1 MASITRNKGID
12 RDAAARP
19 PGVRRGRW
27 LVLLFA
33 LLATVLLPAA
43 SGQALAQN
51 TVTMELQASKHAGEF
66 VVPLN
71 KSQILHTDVPFTDI
85 TVGNPAIADVMPLT
99 NRTIYA
105 LGKALGSTNLT
116 IYGKNRT
123 LIAVVDLVVSFDVDG
138 LKRSLH
144 DNLPG
149 ERIDVRAAN
158 GSVVLGGTLNGAVDI
173 SRAVSIAERF
183 APKQVTN
190 LLKVKGSQQVLLE
203 VRIAE
208 MKRTLAKELGL
219 NLTGSKTG
227 GDAGFSFSS
236 GIGPAVQAFAHG
248 ALTFASGGLALAA
261 AFDALEEKGLVKTLA
276 EPNLVAL
283 SGDTASFLAGG
294 EFPIPVAQ
302 TTGLGGTTITVEFK
316 KFGVSL
322 AFTPTVLGDG
332 LINLVVSPEVSQID
346 RSISVPTGPGI
357 LVPGLS
363 TRRATTTVELRDG
376 QSFAVAGLLQND
388 FQDRI
393 RQLPGLGDIPVLG
406 ALFRST
412 DFQRSETELVI
423 VVTPHLVRPAPAG
436 MLAAPTDNFVPP
448 SERDLFLFGKT
459 ETPEA
464 PGAAQKALSNG
475 TSGGI
480 TGKAGHIVK

>member
-1 MASITRNKGID
+1 MASNIRHRDID

-19 PGVRRGRW
+19 RDVRRGQR
-27 LVLLFA
+27 LALLFA
-33 LLATVLLPAA
+33 LLTTVLLPAA
-43 SGQALAQN
+43 SRQVLAQN

-173 SRAVSIAERF
+173 SRAVSIAERY

-208 MKRTLAKELGL
+208 MKRTLAKELGI
-219 NLTGSKTG
+219 NLTANNTG
-227 GDAGFSFSS
+227 NPAFTFNS
-236 GIGPAVQAFAHG
+236 GIGPAIKALAVG
-248 ALTFASGGLALAA
+248 SLTFVSGGFTIAA

-302 TTGLGGTTITVEFK
+302 ATGLGGSTITVEFK

-346 RSISVPTGPGI
+346 RSISVSTAPGVVVPGI
-357 LVPGLS
+357 S

-459 ETPEA
+459 ETPES

-480 TGKAGHIVK
+480 TGKAGHIVQ

>member
-1 MASITRNKGID
+1 ML
-12 RDAAARP
+12 
-19 PGVRRGRW
+19 
-27 LVLLFA
+27 LVA
-33 LLATVLLPAA
+33 VLLPGLTPSAH
-43 SGQALAQN
+43 AQN
-51 TVTMELQASKHAGEF
+51 AVTMELQTSKHAGEF
-66 VVPLN
+66 IVPLN
-71 KSQILHTDVPFTDI
+71 KSQILHTDVPFTDL
-85 TVGNPAIADVMPLT
+85 TVGNPAVADVLPLS

-116 IYGKNRT
+116 IYGKNRA

-144 DNLPG
+144 ENLPG
-149 ERIDVRAAN
+149 ERIDVRVAN
-158 GSVVLGGTLNGAVDI
+158 GSVVLGGTLNGAIEI

-203 VRIAE
+203 VRVAE
-208 MKRTLAKELGL
+208 MKRTLAKELGF
-219 NLTGSKTG
+219 NVNSNYSTSNG
-227 GDAGFSFSS
+227 GFTFNS
-236 GIGPAVQAFAHG
+236 GIGPAVDAFVRG
-248 ALTFASGGLALAA
+248 SASVMTGGLSLLT
-261 AFDALEEKGLVKTLA
+261 AFDALEEKGLVKMLA

-294 EFPIPVAQ
+294 EFPVPVAQ
-302 TTGLGGTTITVEFK
+302 TTGLGGTTITVDFK

-322 AFTPTVLGDG
+322 AFTPTVLGAG
-332 LINLVVSPEVSQID
+332 LINLVVAPEVSQID
-346 RSISVPTGPGI
+346 RSISVSTGPGL

-363 TRRATTTVELRDG
+363 VRRATTTIELRDG
-376 QSFAVAGLLQND
+376 QSFAIAGLLQND

-393 RQLPGLGDIPVLG
+393 RQFPWLGDVPVLG

-412 DFQRSETELVI
+412 DFQRNETELVI
-423 VVTPHLVRPAPAG
+423 IVTPHLVRPAPAG
-436 MLAAPTDNFVPP
+436 TLAAPTDNFVPP
-448 SERDLFLFGKT
+448 SERDLFLFGKV

-464 PGAAQKALSNG
+464 TPATATKALS
-475 TSGGI
+475 SGAAGGL

>member
-1 MASITRNKGID
+1 MAAVSVVP
-12 RDAAARP
+12 RP
-19 PGVRRGRW
+19 G
-27 LVLLFA
+27 FA
-33 LLATVLLPAA
+33 QGA
-43 SGQALAQN
+43 
-51 TVTMELQASKHAGEF
+51 VTMELQTSKHAGEF

-71 KSQILHTDVPFTDI
+71 KSQILHTDVPFTDL
-85 TVGNPAIADVMPLT
+85 TVGNPAVADVMPLT

-149 ERIDVRAAN
+149 ERIDVRVAN
-158 GSVVLGGTLNGAVDI
+158 GSVILGGTLNGATDI
-173 SRAVSIAERF
+173 SRAVSIAERY

-190 LLKVKGSQQVLLE
+190 LLRVKGSQQVLLE

-219 NLTGSKTG
+219 NLTGSKGNSETG
-227 GDAGFSFSS
+227 LSFSS
-236 GIGPAVQAFAHG
+236 GIGPAVTAFAQG
-248 ALTFASGGLALAA
+248 VLTYASGGLALAA

-302 TTGLGGTTITVEFK
+302 STGLGGTTITVEFK

-322 AFTPTVLGDG
+322 AFTPTVLGAG

-346 RSISVPTGPGI
+346 RSISVSTGPGI
-357 LVPGLS
+357 IVPGLS

-376 QSFAVAGLLQND
+376 QSFAIAGLLQND

-393 RQLPGLGDIPVLG
+393 RQLPWLGDVPVLG

-423 VVTPHLVRPAPAG
+423 IITPHLVRPAPAG
-436 MLAAPTDNFVPP
+436 VLAAPTDNFVPP

-459 ETPEA
+459 EAPESQ
-464 PGAAQKALSNG
+464 GAAKKALSTG
-475 TSGGI
+475 TAGGI
-480 TGKAGHIVK
+480 TGKAGHIVQ